1 MFLIVDPTSNDTIAM
16 VDEPIYIRLQPNGC
30 YGMAK
35 SEHEAEGI
43 NFSGTVYHLY
53 GKNAMKGTE
62 PDAVLIPQD
71 DGSITF
77 DLMSQLSNFIIDQEY
92 RLAMLELTSMTST
105 SGSSED
111 TSIVT

>member
-1 MFLIVDPTSNDTIAM
+1 MFLIVDPISNDTIAM

-53 GKNAMKGTE
+53 GKNTMKGTE
-62 PDAVLIPQD
+62 PDAVLIRQD

-77 DLMSQLSNFIIDQEY
+77 NLMSQLSNFIIDQEY
-92 RLAMLELTSMTST
+92 RLTMLELTSMTST

>member
-16 VDEPIYIRLQPNGC
+16 VDEPIYIHLQSNGC

-35 SEHEAEGI
+35 NEHEAEGI

-53 GKNAMKGTE
+53 GKNTMKGTE
-62 PDAVLIPQD
+62 PDVVLIRQD

-92 RLAMLELTSMTST
+92 RLTMLELTSMTST
-105 SGSSED
+105 SGSSEN